1 MNPPMTPMM
10 PPVTMDGPLM
20 LGFMPAN
27 WSIKEHQMVRWEGWR
42 DGREKVSLTGE
53 VADGNGDAGDGEEAA
68 VVEEVEI
75 GDGLREGR
83 VPIHHR
89 ILRLRHRCDV
99 RIHLS
104 LFSALSL
111 SLGRSLRSL
120 LSSLLFSYLMRN
132 DCICIQARRQN
143 RNGIAFGLDFY

>member
-1 MNPPMTPMM
+1 M
-10 PPVTMDGPLM
+10 TMDGPLM

-42 DGREKVSLTGE
+42 DGREEVSLTGE
-53 VADGNGDAGDGEEAA
+53 VADGDGDAGDGDEAA

-104 LFSALSL
+104 LFLCSLSLWSALSGL
-111 SLGRSLRSL
+111 CSL

-143 RNGIAFGLDFY
+143 RHGIAFGLDFY